1 MADVAVAAGVSH
13 QTVSRVLNESP
24 AVSPATKAR
33 VLAAIEQL
41 GYHPNRVARAL
52 ATHRSGIIG
61 VVTES
66 TVYFGPTSTLHGI
79 EVAAREAGYYVSVSM
94 LPELT
99 PLAMR
104 RALDHLL
111 SLAVEGI
118 VVIAPVVEL
127 AHEVSSFQAPVPVVA
142 ATSGHLPE
150 RSGLVSVGVDQEA
163 GARLAVRHLIDLGRP
178 EVVHVSGPQ
187 DWFDA
192 QARQRAWADELA
204 RVGVIAPAPIQ
215 ADWEASSGYRI
226 GAQLVREGVPRA
238 VFAANDEVG
247 LGLLRAFGEA
257 GVRVPQDVAVVGFD
271 DEPSSEYFLP
281 PLTTVRQDFFTLGR
295 TIVAT
300 LLAQIS
306 GEEARPVLLPA
317 NLVVRAS
324 SAIPVK

>member
-1 MADVAVAAGVSH
+1 MADVAAQAGVSQ
-13 QTVSRVLNESP
+13 QTVSRVLNQSP
-24 AVSPATKAR
+24 AVSPSTRAR
-33 VLAAIEQL
+33 VLAAIDRL

-52 ATHRSGIIG
+52 ATHRSGILG

-79 EVAAREAGYYVSVSM
+79 EVAAREAGYYMSVSM

-99 PLAMR
+99 PVAMR

-127 AHEVSSFQAPVPVVA
+127 AHEVSSFEAPVPVVA
-142 ATSGHLPE
+142 ATSGRLSARP
-150 RSGLVSVGVDQEA
+150 GLVPVGVDQEA
-163 GARLAVRHLIDLGRP
+163 GARLAVRHLIRLGRS
-178 EVVHVSGPQ
+178 EIVHVSGPQ

-204 RVGVIAPAPIQ
+204 RIGVIAPAPIQ

-226 GAQLVREGVPRA
+226 GVGLAREGAPRA
-238 VFAANDEVG
+238 VFAANDEVA

-257 GVRVPQDVAVVGFD
+257 GVRVPGDVAVVGFD
-271 DEPSSEYFLP
+271 DEPSSGYFLP

-300 LLAQIS
+300 LLAQIA
-306 GEEARPVLLPA
+306 GEEPHPVLLPTS
-317 NLVVRAS
+317 LIVRAS
-324 SAIPVK
+324 SSAH